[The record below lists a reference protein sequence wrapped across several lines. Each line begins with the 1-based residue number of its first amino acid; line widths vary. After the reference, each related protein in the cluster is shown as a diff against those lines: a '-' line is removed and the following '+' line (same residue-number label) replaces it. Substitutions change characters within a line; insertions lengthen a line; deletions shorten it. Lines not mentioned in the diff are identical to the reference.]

1 MRYRTL
7 IIAGIISVA
16 LTACVET
23 TPQVVYDK
31 HTNQTVVFS
40 RTVDAYSGLLSFVK
54 ARTFYNKEMG
64 YGVETLISNYGW
76 IHPQEVWSFGKK
88 FPYKNT
94 TTDVGMCGGAGGCI
108 TTEKG
113 LFILSEADFKQAA
126 RTGIEFKIIGTKG
139 SFVGKIAAEQFSEV
153 LGLMGK

>member
-1 MRYRTL
+1 MAGT
-7 IIAGIISVA
+7 IATA

-23 TPQVVYDK
+23 TPQVVYDE

-40 RTVDAYSGLLSFVK
+40 RTVDAYSGLLNFVK
-54 ARTFYNKEMG
+54 ARAFYNRDVG

-113 LFILSEADFKQAA
+113 LFVLTEAQFKQAA
-126 RTGIEFKIIGTKG
+126 QTGIEFKIIGAKG
-139 SFVGKIAAEQFSEV
+139 SFVGKISPDQFAEV
-153 LGLMGK
+153 LALIGKQ